1 VGDVRDRT
9 SLVNDPVD
17 QELAAIGVE
26 TGVSVRHENLR
37 VGVGL
42 RQATAQPEVLLSS
55 TTTDVT
61 NVLAGYT

>member
-1 VGDVRDRT
+1 MGDVSDRAP
-9 SLVNDPVD
+9 LVHDALD
-17 QELAAIGVE
+17 QQPTTERIE
-26 TGVSVRHENLR
+26 PGVSVRHENLR

-61 NVLAGYT
+61 NVMAEYS